1 MKRITPELK
10 AIADAHI
17 EARKNNSFYD
27 PYVETAKEVFAQLKE
42 GKTFSALME
51 DIEIRFVSV
60 TSNIYARML
69 DHYSESYKK
78 GIYKGFKT
86 LYSNYYGQ

>member
-17 EARKNNSFYD
+17 EARKNNSFDD
-27 PYVETAKEVFAQLKE
+27 PYVTSAKEAFNALKE
-42 GKTFSALME
+42 GKTFSSLME

-60 TSNIYARML
+60 TSNIYARVL
-69 DHYSESYKK
+69 DYQTDAYKK

-86 LYSNYYGQ
+86 LYSNYYKN